1 MARSASVT
9 SPAFLF
15 VMTTGIV
22 NLFGDITYEGGGSI
36 NGPFMASLGASAVIV
51 SVTAGLGE
59 FLGYALRLP
68 TGYAADRTGRYWLI
82 TFVGYVINLFAV
94 PAMALAGSWQVA
106 AALVLA
112 ERIGRALRKPTVEA
126 MLSYTTGELGKGWVY
141 ALNTALDEIGATIGP
156 LFIALVLVLKGDF
169 RTGYAFLMISAVA
182 ALVSLVVARVN
193 FPLPSRLERGNT
205 APARDFGKAYWLYM
219 LAGALFAAGLMSFEL
234 ISYHLSKAKIA
245 SDQWIPVML
254 ATSTAFGV
262 LANLAFGKAYDR
274 IGLPVVIA
282 AVSAAFSPFVF
293 LGGFW
298 LVLFGM
304 LLWGVGYAIQDTL
317 LKAIVAEVLPEGE
330 TQFRVRVVLRG
341 VWRGLAGRQH
351 CGGFSIRKLA
361 SHADSLLDR
370 HSARLGT
377 GLRVG
382 RAAGTLALD
391 RLARGAQLAM
401 ISSTKPALGGG
412 GSACERRNVTLDQW
426 GSSALVR

>member
-51 SVTAGLGE
+51 SATAGLGE

-68 TGYAADRTGRYWLI
+68 AGYAADRTGRYWLI

-141 ALNTALDEIGATIGP
+141 ALNNALDEIGATVGP
-156 LFIALVLVLKGDF
+156 LIIALVLLLKGDF
-169 RTGYAFLMISAVA
+169 RTGYAFLTISAVA
-182 ALVSLVVARVN
+182 ALVALVVARVN
-193 FPLPSRLERGNT
+193 FPLPSRLETGHT
-205 APARDFGKAYWLYM
+205 APAKDFGKAYWLYL

-234 ISYHLSKAKIA
+234 ISYHLSKTKIA
-245 SDQWIPVML
+245 SEQWIPVML
-254 ATSTAFGV
+254 AISTAFGV
-262 LANLAFGKAYDR
+262 LATLVFGKAYDR
-274 IGLPVVIA
+274 VGLPVVIV
-282 AVSAAFSPFVF
+282 AVCASAAFSPFVF

-304 LLWGVGYAIQDTL
+304 LLWGVGYATQDTL
-317 LKAIVAEVLPEGE
+317 LKAIVAEVLPEGKRN
-330 TQFRVRVVLRG
+330 FAFGLYYAGYG
-341 VWRGLAGRQH
+341 VGWLVGSIVAGLLYENSRAALTAFSVIIQLASVPVFVLAGRQQR
-351 CGGFSIRKLA
+351 SR
-361 SHADSLLDR
+361 
-370 HSARLGT
+370 
-377 GLRVG
+377 
-382 RAAGTLALD
+382 
-391 RLARGAQLAM
+391 
-401 ISSTKPALGGG
+401 
-412 GSACERRNVTLDQW
+412 
-426 GSSALVR
+426 

>member
-15 VMTTGIV
+15 VMTTGVV
-22 NLFGDITYEGGGSI
+22 NLFGDITYEGGASI
-36 NGPFMASLGASAVIV
+36 NGPFMATLGASAVIV

-68 TGYAADRTGRYWLI
+68 AGYAADRTGRYWLI
-82 TFVGYVINLFAV
+82 TFVGYIINLFAV

-156 LFIALVLVLKGDF
+156 LVVALVLLLKGDF
-169 RTGYAFLMISAVA
+169 RTGYAFLTISAVA
-182 ALVSLVVARVN
+182 ALVGLVVARVN
-193 FPLPSRLERGNT
+193 FPLPSRLEQGDT
-205 APARDFGKAYWLYM
+205 APAKDLGKAYWLYM

-254 ATSTAFGV
+254 AIATAFGV

-274 IGLPVVIA
+274 VGLPVVVA
-282 AVSAAFSPFVF
+282 AVSISAAFSPFVF

-298 LVLFGM
+298 LVLLGM
-304 LLWGVGYAIQDTL
+304 LLWGVGYATQDTL
-317 LKAIVAEVLPEGE
+317 LKAIVTEVLPEGKRN
-330 TQFRVRVVLRG
+330 FAFGLYYAGYG
-341 VWRGLAGRQH
+341 VGWLVGSIVAGLLYENSLIALIVFSIIIQLASVPVFLMAGRQE
-351 CGGFSIRKLA
+351 R
-361 SHADSLLDR
+361 
-370 HSARLGT
+370 
-377 GLRVG
+377 
-382 RAAGTLALD
+382 
-391 RLARGAQLAM
+391 
-401 ISSTKPALGGG
+401 SS
-412 GSACERRNVTLDQW
+412 
-426 GSSALVR
+426 

>member
-68 TGYAADRTGRYWLI
+68 AGYAADRTGRYWLI

-141 ALNTALDEIGATIGP
+141 ALNTALDEIGATVGP
-156 LFIALVLVLKGDF
+156 LIIALVLVLKGDL
-169 RTGYAFLMISAVA
+169 RTGYAFLTISAVA
-182 ALVSLVVARVN
+182 ALVALVVARVN
-193 FPLPSRLERGNT
+193 FPLPSRLERGHT
-205 APARDFGKAYWLYM
+205 APAKDFGKAYWLYM

-234 ISYHLSKAKIA
+234 ISYHLSKTKIA
-245 SDQWIPVML
+245 SEQWIPVML
-254 ATSTAFGV
+254 AISTAFGV
-262 LANLAFGKAYDR
+262 LANLVFGKAYDR
-274 IGLPVVIA
+274 AGLPVVIV
-282 AVSAAFSPFVF
+282 AVCASAAFSPFVF

-304 LLWGVGYAIQDTL
+304 LLWGIGYATQDTL
-317 LKAIVAEVLPEGE
+317 LKAIVAEVLPEGKRN
-330 TQFRVRVVLRG
+330 FAFGLYYAGYG
-341 VWRGLAGRQH
+341 VGWLVGSIVAGLLYENSRAALTAFSIIIQLASVPVFVLAGRQ
-351 CGGFSIRKLA
+351 
-361 SHADSLLDR
+361 
-370 HSARLGT
+370 
-377 GLRVG
+377 
-382 RAAGTLALD
+382 
-391 RLARGAQLAM
+391 
-401 ISSTKPALGGG
+401 
-412 GSACERRNVTLDQW
+412 ERSR
-426 GSSALVR
+426 